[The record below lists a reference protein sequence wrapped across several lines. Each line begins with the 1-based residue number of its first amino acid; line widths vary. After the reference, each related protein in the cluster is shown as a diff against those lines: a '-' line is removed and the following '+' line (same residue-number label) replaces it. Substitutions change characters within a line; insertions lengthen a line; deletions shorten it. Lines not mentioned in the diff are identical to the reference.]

1 MVNGHA
7 DDDHGDGDHGDG
19 GHDGHAVLGDGD
31 RWWKSRWER
40 LPSMTWHSQE
50 AASLAQQPQR
60 QNQLQHIRQN
70 QQNLPIQQN
79 QLTQQNQHTQQ
90 NLLTQQNL
98 RIQHIQPI
106 LLQQTIQSL
115 RHQLQSLTWAPLS
128 ESWWNFLSDF
138 FVDLWIFAQVAVVLL
153 AVIVIALGILIKKS
167 IITVNP

>member
-1 MVNGHA
+1 
-7 DDDHGDGDHGDG
+7 
-19 GHDGHAVLGDGD
+19 
-31 RWWKSRWER
+31 
-40 LPSMTWHSQE
+40 MTSHSQE

-79 QLTQQNQHTQQ
+79 QHTQQ
-90 NLLTQQNL
+90 NLLIQQNL

-138 FVDLWIFAQVAVVLL
+138 FVDLWIFAQVAVVLI
-153 AVIVIALGILIKKS
+153 AVIVIALGVLIKKS